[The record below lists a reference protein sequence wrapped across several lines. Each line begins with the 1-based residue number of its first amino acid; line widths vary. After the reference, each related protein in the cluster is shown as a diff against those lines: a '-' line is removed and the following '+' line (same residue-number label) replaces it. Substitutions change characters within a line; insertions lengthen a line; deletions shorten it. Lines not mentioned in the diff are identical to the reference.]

1 METCPYATLGRDE
14 ARAAYGLAPE
24 GEPGPIP
31 CMPIGEAYDMGRAD
45 DGTPLVDPRLF
56 DSPEFRRNP
65 YPYLRI
71 LRDHHPVFHDQLHNC
86 YWVTRYETIE
96 ACYLDEIGY
105 NTIPKGSSSG
115 VLGNTQL
122 ELSGVEHRRRRN
134 VYGRHLVG
142 GALTKRIPALQR
154 LAEEIVASW
163 FVEGG
168 PAELDPATGRYTIEF
183 GRAFANEFPIRV
195 VCQVLGFPDD
205 ARDRFFYWYHS
216 MMTGLGGAEG
226 HAEGLEARRELEEYV
241 ASLVEARRSEP
252 SYLYDAD
259 GNEVAMDI
267 ISELCHSVIDGDV
280 MSTEEI
286 TSFIALIVGGGGET
300 TRGSILNMWYLLL
313 QHPDQLAEVLVD
325 EELWPQTFQEALR
338 HATPVGGLQP
348 RHNTFDVE
356 LHGVH
361 VPAGSLLKM
370 VDYSANHD
378 ERVFAEPERFD
389 IHRVDLYTGKIL
401 RSGHH
406 KDGRHSHL
414 GFGVGTHLCPG
425 VWISTQESVVG
436 SQIVGRHV
444 ANPTLA
450 VDRMPK
456 DVDGVTPVPIGV
468 GAIDELWIEFDRV

>member
-1 METCPYATLGRDE
+1 MMTSCPYAVLDAE
-14 ARAAYGLAPE
+14 QARAAYDVDDERPE
-24 GEPGPIP
+24 IP
-31 CMPIGEAYDMGRAD
+31 FMPIGEAADMGHAA

-56 DSPEFRRNP
+56 DSAEWQRNP

-71 LRDHHPVFHDQLHNC
+71 LRDHHPVFHDKLHNC
-86 YWVTRYETIE
+86 YWVTRYEDIE
-96 ACYLDEIGY
+96 AVYFDEAGF

-134 VYGRHLVG
+134 IYGRHLVG
-142 GALTKRIPALQR
+142 APLTKRLPALQR
-154 LAEEIVASW
+154 IAEDMIESW
-163 FVEGG
+163 FVDGG

-205 ARDRFFYWYHS
+205 TRDRFFYWYHS
-216 MMTGLGGAEG
+216 MMSGLGGAPG
-226 HAEGLEARRELEEYV
+226 HAEGLEARRELEEFV
-241 ASLVEARRSEP
+241 GGLVEARRAEP

-259 GNEVAMDI
+259 GNQVAMDI

-313 QHPDQLAEVLVD
+313 QHPDQLAEVLAD
-325 EELWPQTFQEALR
+325 EQLWPQTFQEALR

-348 RHNTFDVE
+348 RHNTSDAVMHDVF
-356 LHGVH
+356 

-378 ERVFAEPERFD
+378 ERVYADPERFD
-389 IHRVDLYTGKIL
+389 IHRQDLYTGKIL
-401 RSGHH
+401 RSGTH
-406 KDGRHSHL
+406 KDGVHSHL

-425 VWISTQESVVG
+425 AWISTQESVLG
-436 SQIVGRHV
+436 SQIVGRHIK
-444 ANPTLA
+444 NPTLA

-456 DVDGVTPVPIGV
+456 DVDGVTPIPIGV
-468 GAIDELWIEFDRV
+468 GAIDELWIEFERA